1 MLAIRSD
8 CDEPEGGAVATSKY
22 ARVEREQRWLLQSI
36 PKGARGPVEIVD
48 RYLTGTT
55 LRLRQVTSGD
65 EIVWKLGQ
73 KRRAD
78 PASPELVE
86 LTNLYLSADEHAL
99 FSGLPAAELRK
110 TRRHLDH
117 GGRTFAIDELHG
129 PLEGLLLAEVELEPG
144 EPRRTQPPWS
154 HHDVTDDDR
163 FSGARLAVTTEPE
176 AATLLAL
183 AR

>member
-1 MLAIRSD
+1 
-8 CDEPEGGAVATSKY
+8 VTSSRY
-22 ARVEREQRWLLQSI
+22 ARTEREQRWLLRSI
-36 PKGARGPVEIVD
+36 PKGARGPVEIAD

-55 LRLRQVTSGD
+55 LRLRTVSSGD
-65 EIVWKLGQ
+65 DVVWKLGQ

-86 LTNLYLSADEHAL
+86 LTNLYLTPEEHAL
-99 FSGLPAAELRK
+99 LAELPGTELRK

-144 EPRRTQPPWS
+144 EPRRTQPPWADR
-154 HHDVTDDDR
+154 DVTDDDR
-163 FSGARLAVTTEPE
+163 FSGARLAVTTEHE
-176 AATLLAL
+176 ARELLGL
-183 AR
+183 LQ